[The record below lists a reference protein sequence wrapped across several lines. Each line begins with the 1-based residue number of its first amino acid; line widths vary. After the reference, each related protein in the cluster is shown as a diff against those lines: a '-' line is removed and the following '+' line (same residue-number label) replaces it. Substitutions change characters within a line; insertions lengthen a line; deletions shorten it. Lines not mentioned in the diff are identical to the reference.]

1 MSCFSDTEV
10 GSFKPI
16 EVELALELF
25 NFWFYYVLPES
36 NFTSSSEYCETS
48 LVLQKSF
55 LALKLKVYNLSS
67 ELLW

>member
-25 NFWFYYVLPES
+25 NFWFYYVLPDS

-48 LVLQKSF
+48 LVLQ
-55 LALKLKVYNLSS
+55 
-67 ELLW
+67 